1 MIAQV
6 LANKPVHFALLI
18 KIDLEKKKKKILNST
33 DILGPLYSYLLSLS
47 RNEFPGVFLA
57 ESRLL
62 RSYDKI

>member
-1 MIAQV
+1 MRAQV

-18 KIDLEKKKKKILNST
+18 KIDLEKKKKKILNSI
-33 DILGPLYSYLLSLS
+33 DIPGPLYSYLLRLS

>member
-33 DILGPLYSYLLSLS
+33 DIPDPLYSYLLRLS